1 MQLNG
6 IFKHTGSGFQL
17 LLLLALLLLGALL
30 GALAGFLLSN
40 WIYGLGI
47 HELGAA
53 IQASDPHA
61 QGLGRLIQ
69 VSGQIGLFVLPP
81 LAWAY
86 LVSPFSATLLGFRNK
101 LPFMGY
107 LPWVLLMLACLP
119 LIHALADLNHQVSFP
134 DSLKNLESWMQ
145 LKEKQAEEMTHFFL
159 GVHSLGGLLFN
170 LFMVALIPAFG
181 EELVFR
187 SGLQPLLGKITHSSH
202 AGIIISALLFSAM
215 HLQFYG
221 LFPRFVLGLFL
232 GYAFLWTASIWV
244 PMLMHFVNNAAAV
257 IVFYLAH
264 NGHITT
270 KMDEF
275 GAGGGFT
282 ALTLSIILSSF
293 LLYTG
298 YQLGIRNKPD

>member
-17 LLLLALLLLGALL
+17 LLFLALLLLGALL

-47 HELGAA
+47 QELGGA
-53 IQASDPHA
+53 IQSDDPRA
-61 QGLGRLIQ
+61 LGLGRLIQ

-81 LAWAY
+81 LLWAY
-86 LVSPFSATLLGFRNK
+86 LVRPTFTAFLGFRNNVP
-101 LPFMGY
+101 LLGY
-107 LPWVLLMLACLP
+107 LPWVLLMMACLP

-159 GVHSLGGLLFN
+159 GVQSLSGLLFN
-170 LFMVALIPAFG
+170 LLMVALIPAFG

-187 SGLQPLLGKITHSSH
+187 SGLQPLLGKITRSRH
-202 AGIIISALLFSAM
+202 AGVILSALLFSAM

-244 PMLMHFVNNAAAV
+244 PMLMHFVNNAAAI

-264 NGHITT
+264 NGHIDV
-270 KMDEF
+270 KMEEF
-275 GAGGGFT
+275 GAGGGYT
-282 ALTLSIILSSF
+282 ALTLSIVISSF
-293 LLYTG
+293 LLYSG
-298 YQLGIRNKPD
+298 YRLCIRKKPD